1 MAVTAATLSDLELR
15 DFEAH
20 FSATSFE
27 RGASYARRNRVL
39 SVAWDD
45 HEQTLSARVVGHGA
59 VYSTTAYFEDD
70 GHGVE
75 FVEGECNCPIG
86 FNCKHVVAV
95 VLAATSQ
102 PTERTT
108 PGARPRRREE
118 RPSPDAPASVPG
130 PAAWELPLRALVAA
144 RARPATGNPLAIELR
159 LTNSRYPAH
168 GEPRLLARVMR
179 PGARGGWVNG
189 SLDWR
194 SLDSW
199 TVRDGGFRE
208 DHLELLRDLYA
219 AYRLREP
226 YRGYMYGYGTERSI
240 ELSSFESPEL
250 WRLLD
255 KGVRVGLP
263 LIHAQSSLGELPR
276 PQSGELVLDVTRPEP
291 QAFQVAVGLRLTGGP
306 TEHLVPVCFIGDA
319 RHGIVCADRLDV
331 ENGLDPEH
339 CRLRLVRLD
348 RPAVA
353 QLERMLLD
361 GQRLI
366 IPAAEVERF
375 AGEMCP
381 ALRHIARV
389 VSSDGSFTPPAVS
402 EPSLVLRFEHGPGT
416 LVTVGWEWEYRVG
429 DSTHRALL
437 GDDGLGLGVR
447 DVTAERAQLAE
458 LVLDEPAFHRVGLL
472 DGTGRPL
479 AGAPAILSGLD
490 SLRVV
495 TEVLPR
501 VAERPDLSVEV
512 HGDSPD
518 YRDVG
523 SSLTVGV
530 STTEVPGEQDWF
542 DLGVTIVVDGRE
554 VPFVEVFTALARG
567 ESRMLLDDGAHFSL
581 EDPRLESL
589 RRLIE
594 EARALGDAPA
604 ASTRIS
610 RYHADLWSELAA
622 LGVVTE
628 QAERWRRGVAPL
640 LEIDALPEHEAPPA
654 LRAELRPY
662 QREGFSWLAT
672 LWDLELGGILAD
684 DMGLGKTLEAL
695 ALVCYARQRDRGGG
709 PFLVVT
715 PTSVAPN
722 WAAEA
727 GRFAPELRVELVL
740 DTLARSGRELA
751 EIATADVVITTYT
764 LFRLDAEAYAS
775 TSWAAL
781 FLDEAQYVKNHRG
794 KTYRCA
800 RELRAPFKLAITGT
814 PMENNLMELW
824 ALLSIGA
831 PGLFPDPQRFAEHY
845 ARPIE
850 RSGDR
855 ERMARLRRRIKPLL
869 KRRTKELVAAELPPK
884 QEQTLEVELH
894 PRHRKIYDTH
904 LQRERQRVL
913 RLLDDFD
920 RNRFTILQSIMS
932 LRQLSIHPALVDER
946 HASIPCAKLGA
957 LIDQLDDLISSGHRA
972 LVFSQFTGFL
982 SHVRARLE
990 DEGIGYC
997 YLDGRTRCRDDVL
1010 GRFRR
1015 GSDPVFLISLKAG
1028 GVGLNLTEADY
1039 CFLLDPWWNPATETQ
1054 AIDRAHRIGQTRRV
1068 MVYRLIARDTIE
1080 QKVRSLAARK
1090 AELFHGVIDEGDSF
1104 ARALSADDIRG
1115 LLA

>member
-1 MAVTAATLSDLELR
+1 M
-15 DFEAH
+15 
-20 FSATSFE
+20 
-27 RGASYARRNRVL
+27 
-39 SVAWDD
+39 
-45 HEQTLSARVVGHGA
+45 
-59 VYSTTAYFEDD
+59 
-70 GHGVE
+70 
-75 FVEGECNCPIG
+75 
-86 FNCKHVVAV
+86 
-95 VLAATSQ
+95 
-102 PTERTT
+102 
-108 PGARPRRREE
+108 
-118 RPSPDAPASVPG
+118 PG

-226 YRGYMYGYGTERSI
+226 YRSYMYGYGTERSI

-291 QAFQVAVGLRLTGGP
+291 DAFQVAVGLRLTGGP

-402 EPSLVLRFEHGPGT
+402 EPSLALRFEHGPGT

-437 GDDGLGLGVR
+437 GDDGLGLGFR
-447 DVTAERAQLAE
+447 DVAAERAQLAE
-458 LVLDEPAFHRVGLL
+458 LVLDEPAFHRIGLL

-501 VAERPDLSVEV
+501 VAERPGLSRRGTWRPAGLPRCRQFARGRRLDDRGPRGTGLVRPRRDDL
-512 HGDSPD
+512 
-518 YRDVG
+518 
-523 SSLTVGV
+523 
-530 STTEVPGEQDWF
+530 
-542 DLGVTIVVDGRE
+542 VDGRE
-554 VPFVEVFTALARG
+554 VPFVEVFAALARG

-610 RYHADLWSELAA
+610 RYQADLWSELAA
-622 LGVVTE
+622 LGVV
-628 QAERWRRGVAPL
+628 PS
-640 LEIDALPEHEAPPA
+640 
-654 LRAELRPY
+654 RP
-662 QREGFSWLAT
+662 S
-672 LWDLELGGILAD
+672 GGN
-684 DMGLGKTLEAL
+684 GLSRP
-695 ALVCYARQRDRGGG
+695 C
-709 PFLVVT
+709 
-715 PTSVAPN
+715 S
-722 WAAEA
+722 
-727 GRFAPELRVELVL
+727 
-740 DTLARSGRELA
+740 RSTRSQ
-751 EIATADVVITTYT
+751 
-764 LFRLDAEAYAS
+764 S
-775 TSWAAL
+775 T
-781 FLDEAQYVKNHRG
+781 K
-794 KTYRCA
+794 
-800 RELRAPFKLAITGT
+800 
-814 PMENNLMELW
+814 
-824 ALLSIGA
+824 
-831 PGLFPDPQRFAEHY
+831 
-845 ARPIE
+845 
-850 RSGDR
+850 
-855 ERMARLRRRIKPLL
+855 LRRRS
-869 KRRTKELVAAELPPK
+869 
-884 QEQTLEVELH
+884 
-894 PRHRKIYDTH
+894 
-904 LQRERQRVL
+904 ERSCGP
-913 RLLDDFD
+913 
-920 RNRFTILQSIMS
+920 T
-932 LRQLSIHPALVDER
+932 
-946 HASIPCAKLGA
+946 
-957 LIDQLDDLISSGHRA
+957 SG
-972 LVFSQFTGFL
+972 
-982 SHVRARLE
+982 
-990 DEGIGYC
+990 
-997 YLDGRTRCRDDVL
+997 RDS
-1010 GRFRR
+1010 R
-1015 GSDPVFLISLKAG
+1015 GSPRYGTSSSAG
-1028 GVGLNLTEADY
+1028 SSPTTWGSARRSRRSRS
-1039 CFLLDPWWNPATETQ
+1039 CAT
-1054 AIDRAHRIGQTRRV
+1054 RASATV
-1068 MVYRLIARDTIE
+1068 
-1080 QKVRSLAARK
+1080 
-1090 AELFHGVIDEGDSF
+1090 EGDPS
-1104 ARALSADDIRG
+1104 
-1115 LLA
+1115 